1 MCKPAKRK
9 FRKLYKFFCGY
20 ILLSFLTQVIFPPQ
34 VSAQMMA
41 TAPLAVNVPLV
52 VPLPQILSINSIPM
66 DAVLPV
72 LERPVGVTDPRTGTT
87 TTSYNPTTGRVDY
100 VQDPATNRVSY
111 TYETTTGRKATET
124 NALNQATRFAYN
136 NLDQVTNTWGDVP
149 YPVEYVYDAYG
160 RISKMRTWRTS
171 AAWNGTT
178 WPSGVSGQEDVTTWN
193 YQEATGLL
201 TSKTDDAG
209 QSTAYTYTTGG
220 KLLTRTWARSGG
232 TIVTT
237 YGYDPNTA
245 ELLSVNYSDTT
256 PDMTFTYN
264 RSGQQNTIAD
274 ALGSRTFGYNT
285 ALQPTTETISGLY
298 NKTIT
303 RTYETTG
310 VIGRSAGL
318 NTGADYSVSYG
329 YDPTGRFNSTGW
341 NVNGVTG
348 SATYTY
354 VPNSDLLGSL
364 STASGQATAYTY
376 EPNRNLR
383 TRINNQFN
391 AGVVSQYDYVYDAL
405 GRRTSVA
412 NTGSA
417 FSAAAFNRFAYN
429 GRSELNESARYLGTD
444 VNVLTSPVTPEY
456 RGFAYDPIGNR
467 TNITV
472 ATNPGT
478 YTTNN
483 LNQYSLANLP
493 AGGSNTFTHDLDGN
507 LTAISGTK
515 NVTYTYNAENRLI
528 TAQPTTPVVNDKKV
542 DSLYDYQ
549 GRRVRKVVSN
559 WTGLSWALESTKYF
573 VYDGWNVVEEQT
585 VAQPSKYYVWGL
597 DLSQSLQG
605 AGGIGGLIV
614 RVESATTHHFL
625 HDGNGNV
632 GQLVNAATGS
642 IDAHYEYDPYGNTI
656 MATGIAAPTNPYR
669 FSAKY
674 LDVES
679 GLYYY
684 GHRYYDPQTGRW
696 LSRDPIEEL
705 GFETLNSAVSRS
717 GLVGSLNNYA
727 FNENDPVD
735 SFDILGLA
743 FYAVGG
749 TWERASDNANAW
761 YMYQETKEQP
771 REYFRGP
778 GFTFNIKNPILASHG
793 RDSLLKARLVKA
805 QICADFCKEKGHCK
819 NLEIN
824 MTGWSRGATI
834 AMGVAKMLNNEGC
847 RCGGFLGFGS
857 KRYAPVE
864 VNWIGLFDAVEQ
876 VFFEFHRILP
886 GDQGF
891 PGTVPGNVKSFA
903 HAIKT
908 KKQFIEDRLIFP
920 TTRFGRN
927 ERAFYQKDGITP
939 TTHGDIGTSRTNN
952 DAYDWIKS
960 EAIKAGVDF

>member
-1 MCKPAKRK
+1 MYKLAKRK
-9 FRKLYKFFCGY
+9 SRKLYKFFCGY
-20 ILLSFLTQVIFPPQ
+20 ILLSFLTQTVFPPQ

-41 TAPLAVNVPLV
+41 TAPMAVNVPLS
-52 VPLPQILSINSIPM
+52 VPFMVSRVEPSHQIPTINSIPL
-66 DAVLPV
+66 DAELLVLSAV
-72 LERPVGVTDPRTGTT
+72 SSTA
-87 TTSYNPTTGRVDY
+87 TTG
-100 VQDPATNRVSY
+100 QTTINRV
-111 TYETTTGRKATET
+111 T
-124 NALNQATRFAYN
+124 F
-136 NLDQVTNTWGDVP
+136 
-149 YPVEYVYDAYG
+149 
-160 RISKMRTWRTS
+160 
-171 AAWNGTT
+171 
-178 WPSGVSGQEDVTTWN
+178 PSGVSGQEDVTTWN

-209 QSTAYTYTTGG
+209 QSTTYTYTTGG

-245 ELLSVNYSDTT
+245 ELLTVNYSDTT

-298 NKTIT
+298 SKTLT

-310 VIGRSAGL
+310 VIGRAAGL
-318 NTGADYSVSYG
+318 NTGADYSLTYG
-329 YDPTGRFNSTGW
+329 YDPTGRFNSIGW

-348 SATYTY
+348 TATYAY
-354 VPNSDLLGSL
+354 VPNSDLLATL
-364 STASGQATAYTY
+364 TTNSGQVATYTY

-391 AGVVSQYDYVYDAL
+391 AGLVSRYDYVYDAL

-417 FSAAAFNRFAYN
+417 FSAAAFNRFNYN
-429 GRSELNESARYLGTD
+429 GRSELAESARYLGTD

-467 TNITV
+467 TAITE
-472 ATNPGT
+472 AANAGS
-478 YTTNN
+478 YTANN
-483 LNQYSLANLP
+483 LNQYSIANLP
-493 AGGSNTFTHDLDGN
+493 VGGSNTFTHDLDGN

-597 DLSQSLQG
+597 DLSQPLQG

-632 GQLVNAATGS
+632 GQLINAATGTT
-642 IDAHYEYDPYGNTI
+642 DAHYEYDPYGNSI
-656 MATGIAAPTNPYR
+656 VATGSQAAGNPYR
-669 FSAKY
+669 FSTKY
-674 LDVES
+674 LDAES
-679 GLYYY
+679 NLYYY

-696 LSRDPIEEL
+696 LSRDPL
-705 GFETLNSAVSRS
+705 GEKAESIDDALNVISK
-717 GLVGSLNNYA
+717 
-727 FNENDPVD
+727 FNLLYGFVENDPVNFLD
-735 SFDILGLA
+735 LFGLFKDGERINSIL
-743 FYAVGG
+743 VK
-749 TWERASDNANAW
+749 R
-761 YMYQETKEQP
+761 K
-771 REYFRGP
+771 
-778 GFTFNIKNPILASHG
+778 NIKWLA
-793 RDSLLKARLVKA
+793 LLKENLGKKSTGEDTYGHWWLEIDGLESYGWWPKEPVDLVK
-805 QICADFCKEKGHCK
+805 
-819 NLEIN
+819 
-824 MTGWSRGATI
+824 TI
-834 AMGVAKMLNNEGC
+834 ISVDGELNGM
-847 RCGGFLGFGS
+847 
-857 KRYAPVE
+857 
-864 VNWIGLFDAVEQ
+864 
-876 VFFEFHRILP
+876 
-886 GDQGF
+886 
-891 PGTVPGNVKSFA
+891 
-903 HAIKT
+903 
-908 KKQFIEDRLIFP
+908 
-920 TTRFGRN
+920 TRFG
-927 ERAFYQKDGITP
+927 GTP
-939 TTHGDIGTSRTNN
+939 TTDPHHGDKADREFHPRVNFGWMLGFFEDTLKYGKGKGKKCECSTEEEIKDSLREFAK
-952 DAYDWIKS
+952 AYKGSWSYPWGQNCHSFQKS
-960 EAIKAGVDF
+960 ALGSSCLEE